1 MEEKR
6 EEILRVLNYYKQ
18 LLEQKGY
25 KVIYVALYG
34 SQNYNVDD
42 EKSDI
47 DAKAIVLPT
56 LSDIIHRKPVSAVLE
71 TEYGAIDYKDII
83 TFNDVIKKGNF
94 SYIEAIQSSYRIGD
108 LENIDKLFGNIKVN
122 LKSIIGG
129 MKEKRKALTHEYP
142 SKTEEFNFWN
152 CDPKQFH
159 HIWRLADV
167 LNYNLQNNENRSY
180 YKSLQVISED
190 GTILQTLEFPNKVY
204 GGIVKLV
211 IIGKSRYLAFGEY
224 EGEDD
229 FHCLNMYKIN
239 KSADPSKVSI
249 ATAPMRVSV
258 SPRMASRNQDINVV
272 AEGNGVR
279 EVIVTNAAGQVV
291 YSTKV
296 AAGEN
301 NVRISSRRLS
311 SGLNVVSV
319 KGADGKE
326 ENCTVIVKK

>member
-1 MEEKR
+1 MKKFFITVMMALACIGANAQIETTPKPLPQSLDGIGEQFRYNPDEGYVVSYTTVGKDHNNDDIITIR
-6 EEILRVLNYYKQ
+6 VYDENLGIKKTINPTDYPESISVYDYNNNSGDFEITLTQTLFN
-18 LLEQKGY
+18 
-25 KVIYVALYG
+25 
-34 SQNYNVDD
+34 DD
-42 EKSDI
+42 EKF
-47 DAKAIVLPT
+47 
-56 LSDIIHRKPVSAVLE
+56 
-71 TEYGAIDYKDII
+71 EYI
-83 TFNDVIKKGNF
+83 
-94 SYIEAIQSSYRIGD
+94 
-108 LENIDKLFGNIKVN
+108 L
-122 LKSIIGG
+122 
-129 MKEKRKALTHEYP
+129 
-142 SKTEEFNFWN
+142 
-152 CDPKQFH
+152 
-159 HIWRLADV
+159 
-167 LNYNLQNNENRSY
+167 LQEDNENRSY

-204 GGIVKLV
+204 GANVKLV

-296 AAGEN
+296 AAGET
-301 NVRISSRRLS
+301 NVKINSRRLS

-326 ENCTVIVKK
+326 ENCKVIVKK

>member
-1 MEEKR
+1 MKKLFITAMMALACIGANAQIETTPKPLPQSLDGIGEQFRYNPDEGYVVSYTTVGKDHNNDGIITIR
-6 EEILRVLNYYKQ
+6 VYDENLGIKKTINPTDYPESIWVYDYNNNSDDFEITLTQTLFN
-18 LLEQKGY
+18 
-25 KVIYVALYG
+25 
-34 SQNYNVDD
+34 DD
-42 EKSDI
+42 EKF
-47 DAKAIVLPT
+47 
-56 LSDIIHRKPVSAVLE
+56 
-71 TEYGAIDYKDII
+71 EYI
-83 TFNDVIKKGNF
+83 
-94 SYIEAIQSSYRIGD
+94 
-108 LENIDKLFGNIKVN
+108 L
-122 LKSIIGG
+122 
-129 MKEKRKALTHEYP
+129 
-142 SKTEEFNFWN
+142 
-152 CDPKQFH
+152 
-159 HIWRLADV
+159 
-167 LNYNLQNNENRSY
+167 LQEDNENRSY

-211 IIGKSRYLAFGEY
+211 IIGKIRYLAFGEY

-229 FHCLNMYKIN
+229 FYCLNMYKIN

-296 AAGEN
+296 AAGET
-301 NVRISSRRLS
+301 NVKISSRRLS

-326 ENCTVIVKK
+326 ENCKVIVKK